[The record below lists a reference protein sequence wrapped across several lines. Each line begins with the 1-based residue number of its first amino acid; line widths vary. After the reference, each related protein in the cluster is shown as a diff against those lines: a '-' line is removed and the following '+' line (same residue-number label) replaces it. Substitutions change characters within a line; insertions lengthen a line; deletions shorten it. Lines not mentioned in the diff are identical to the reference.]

1 MIPVQGPL
9 PSKGHVVL
17 LGDSIFDNKAY
28 VGGAPDVISQLRG
41 ELPPGWQATLLAVDG
56 DVISGVLA
64 QLRSLPQDAT
74 HLVVSAGGNDALGF
88 AYLLAAPAGSV
99 AETLQLFGSAQARFA
114 TDYEAMAEALEATGL
129 PFAVCTIYDTPASA
143 PEHRLL
149 KAALAFFNDCITR
162 AAFSRG
168 AALVD
173 LRLICDDDGDYANS
187 IEPSAQGGSKIARAI
202 AAVVGFRQS
211 SRSSTVIAGVSV
223 VPR

>member
-1 MIPVQGPL
+1 
-9 PSKGHVVL
+9 
-17 LGDSIFDNKAY
+17 
-28 VGGAPDVISQLRG
+28 
-41 ELPPGWQATLLAVDG
+41 
-56 DVISGVLA
+56 
-64 QLRSLPQDAT
+64 
-74 HLVVSAGGNDALGF
+74 
-88 AYLLAAPAGSV
+88 
-99 AETLQLFGSAQARFA
+99 
-114 TDYEAMAEALEATGL
+114 MAEPLEPTGL
-129 PFAVCTIYDTPASA
+129 PFAVCTTNETPASA
-143 PEHRLL
+143 PEHRLI

-211 SRSSTVIAGVSV
+211 SRSSTVIAGVPV